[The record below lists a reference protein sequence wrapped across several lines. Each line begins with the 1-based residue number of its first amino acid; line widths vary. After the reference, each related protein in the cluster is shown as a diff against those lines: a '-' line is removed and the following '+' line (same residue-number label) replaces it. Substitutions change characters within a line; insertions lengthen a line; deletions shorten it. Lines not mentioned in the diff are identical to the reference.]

1 MMTKSEVEE
10 MLKEINASKEAEWQE
25 MAKNPEKASK
35 SVMGAVYSELKE
47 AQGHGVIKAFI
58 ASSLQD
64 GSTHVSLSG
73 DMTELLAIL
82 ADVIVDVCEEPDSP
96 DKIERFR
103 ESLKEAAVVELAKR
117 KALH

>member
-1 MMTKSEVEE
+1 MMTKNEAEE
-10 MLKEINASKEAEWQE
+10 MLKKINASKEAEWQE

-47 AQGHGVIKAFI
+47 AQKHGVIKAFV

-64 GSTHVSLSG
+64 GSTHVALSG
-73 DMTELLAIL
+73 DMTEMLAIL
-82 ADVIVDVCEEPDSP
+82 ADVVVDICEEPEKIARFCDSL
-96 DKIERFR
+96 E
-103 ESLKEAAVVELAKR
+103 EAAAVMLEKR

>member
-25 MAKNPEKASK
+25 MVKNPEEASK

-47 AQGHGVIKAFI
+47 AQSHGVIKAFI

-64 GSTHVSLSG
+64 GSTHVALSG
-73 DMTELLAIL
+73 DMTEMLALI
-82 ADVIVDVCEEPDSP
+82 ADVVADICDEESEKIARFCDSL
-96 DKIERFR
+96 E
-103 ESLKEAAVVELAKR
+103 EAAAIMLEKR

>member
-1 MMTKSEVEE
+1 MTKNEAEE
-10 MLKEINASKEAEWQE
+10 MLKKINASKEAEWQE

-47 AQGHGVIKAFI
+47 AQKHGVIKAFV

-64 GSTHVSLSG
+64 GSTHVALSG
-73 DMTELLAIL
+73 DMTEMLVIL
-82 ADVIVDVCEEPDSP
+82 ADVVVDICEEPEKIARFCDSL
-96 DKIERFR
+96 E
-103 ESLKEAAVVELAKR
+103 EAAAVMLEKR

>member
-1 MMTKSEVEE
+1 MMTKSEAEE
-10 MLKEINASKEAEWQE
+10 MLKKINASKEAEWQE

-47 AQGHGVIKAFI
+47 AQSHGVVKAFV

-64 GSTHVSLSG
+64 GSTHVALSG
-73 DMTELLAIL
+73 DMTEMLAIL
-82 ADVIVDVCEEPDSP
+82 ADVVVDICEEPEKIARFCDSL
-96 DKIERFR
+96 E
-103 ESLKEAAVVELAKR
+103 EAAAVMLEKR

>member
-1 MMTKSEVEE
+1 MMTKNEAEE
-10 MLKEINASKEAEWQE
+10 MLKKINVSKEAEWQE

-47 AQGHGVIKAFI
+47 AQKHGVIKAFV

-64 GSTHVSLSG
+64 GSTHVALSG
-73 DMTELLAIL
+73 DMTEMLAIL
-82 ADVIVDVCEEPDSP
+82 ADVVVDICEEPEKIARFCDSL
-96 DKIERFR
+96 E
-103 ESLKEAAVVELAKR
+103 EAAAVMLEKR

>member
-10 MLKEINASKEAEWQE
+10 MLERINASKEAEWQK
-25 MAKNPEKASK
+25 MAKDPEKASK

-47 AQGHGVIKAFI
+47 AQKHGVVKAFV

-64 GSTHVSLSG
+64 GSTHVALSG
-73 DMTELLAIL
+73 DMTEMLAIL
-82 ADVIVDVCEEPDSP
+82 ADVVVDICEEPEKIARFCDSL
-96 DKIERFR
+96 E
-103 ESLKEAAVVELAKR
+103 EAAAVMLEKR

>member
-1 MMTKSEVEE
+1 MMTKNEAEE
-10 MLKEINASKEAEWQE
+10 MLKKINASKEAEWQE

-47 AQGHGVIKAFI
+47 AQKHGVIKAFV

-64 GSTHVSLSG
+64 GSTHVALSG
-73 DMTELLAIL
+73 DMTEMLVIL
-82 ADVIVDVCEEPDSP
+82 ADVVVDICEEPEKIARFCDSL
-96 DKIERFR
+96 E
-103 ESLKEAAVVELAKR
+103 EAAAVMLEKR

>member
-1 MMTKSEVEE
+1 MMTKE
-10 MLKEINASKEAEWQE
+10 MVDEMMRKINASKEAEWQE

-47 AQGHGVIKAFI
+47 AQSHGVIKAFV

-64 GSTHVSLSG
+64 GSTHVALSG
-73 DMTELLAIL
+73 DMTEMLAIL
-82 ADVIVDVCEEPDSP
+82 ADVVADICEEPD
-96 DKIERFR
+96 KIARFCD
-103 ESLKEAAVVELAKR
+103 SLEEAAAIMLAKR

>member
-1 MMTKSEVEE
+1 MMTKSEAEE

-25 MAKNPEKASK
+25 MAKNPEEASK

-47 AQGHGVIKAFI
+47 AQSHGVIKAFI

-64 GSTHVSLSG
+64 GSTHVALSG
-73 DMTELLAIL
+73 DMTEMLAIL
-82 ADVIVDVCEEPDSP
+82 ADVVVDICEEPEKIARFCDSL
-96 DKIERFR
+96 E
-103 ESLKEAAVVELAKR
+103 EAVAVMLAKR

>member
-64 GSTHVSLSG
+64 GSTHVALSG
-73 DMTELLAIL
+73 DMTELLVIL

-96 DKIERFR
+96 DKIERFC

>member
-1 MMTKSEVEE
+1 MMTKSEAEE
-10 MLKEINASKEAEWQE
+10 MLERINAEAEWQK
-25 MAKNPEKASK
+25 MAKGPEKASK

-64 GSTHVSLSG
+64 GSTHVALNG
-73 DMTELLAIL
+73 DMTEMLVII
-82 ADVIVDVCEEPDSP
+82 ADVVADICDEEPD
-96 DKIERFR
+96 KIARFCD
-103 ESLKEAAVVELAKR
+103 SLEEAAAIMLAKR

>member
-73 DMTELLAIL
+73 DMTELLAIF
-82 ADVIVDVCEEPDSP
+82 ADVIVDVCEEPEKIARFCDSL
-96 DKIERFR
+96 E
-103 ESLKEAAVVELAKR
+103 EAAAVMLEKR

>member
-10 MLKEINASKEAEWQE
+10 MLERINASKEAEWQE

-47 AQGHGVIKAFI
+47 AQSHGVIKAFI
-58 ASSLQD
+58 AGSLQD
-64 GSTHVSLSG
+64 GSTHVALSG
-73 DMTELLAIL
+73 DMTEMLAIL
-82 ADVIVDVCEEPDSP
+82 ADVVVDICEEPEKIARFCDSL
-96 DKIERFR
+96 E
-103 ESLKEAAVVELAKR
+103 EAAAVMLEKR

>member
-10 MLKEINASKEAEWQE
+10 MLERINAEAEWQK
-25 MAKNPEKASK
+25 MVKDPEKASK

-47 AQGHGVIKAFI
+47 AQSHGVVKAFV

-64 GSTHVSLSG
+64 GSTHVALSG
-73 DMTELLAIL
+73 DMTEMLAIL
-82 ADVIVDVCEEPDSP
+82 ADVVVDICEEPEKIARFCDSL
-96 DKIERFR
+96 E
-103 ESLKEAAVVELAKR
+103 EAAAVMLEKR